1 MPIPHPATMQVA
13 LNASVQGMQRATDRL
28 AEAATV
34 IAAPAAS
41 PARGSDPSPAPP
53 TGNEGLTAAQASGDL
68 ERAMVETILARRAY
82 EANAKAFETNAQ
94 TQREALNRRA

>member
-1 MPIPHPATMQVA
+1 MQVA

-41 PARGSDPSPAPP
+41 PARGPDPSPAPP
-53 TGNEGLTAAQASGDL
+53 TGNEGLTAAQASGDI
-68 ERAMVETILARRAY
+68 ERAMVDTILARRAY
-82 EANAKAFETNAQ
+82 EANATALRIAD
-94 TQREALNRRA
+94 EARRSLVNRGA

>member
-1 MPIPHPATMQVA
+1 MQIA

-53 TGNEGLTAAQASGDL
+53 TGNDGLTAAQASGDI
-68 ERAMVETILARRAY
+68 ERAMVDSIVARRAY
-82 EANAKAFETNAQ
+82 EANARALETNASL
-94 TQREALNRRA
+94 QREAVSRRA

>member
-1 MPIPHPATMQVA
+1 MQVA
-13 LNASVQGMQRATDRL
+13 LNASIASSVQGMQRATDRL

-68 ERAMVETILARRAY
+68 ERAMVDTILARRAY
-82 EANAKAFETNAQ
+82 EANTQALRIADE
-94 TQREALNRRA
+94 TQRSLVDRGA

>member
-1 MPIPHPATMQVA
+1 MQVA

-28 AEAATV
+28 AEAATS

-53 TGNEGLTAAQASGDL
+53 TGNEGLTTAQASGDI
-68 ERAMVETILARRAY
+68 ERALVDTMQARRAY
-82 EANAKAFETNAQ
+82 EANARALETNAAL
-94 TQREALNRRA
+94 QREAISRRA